1 MGLIFII
8 YLMYLIYGIFKECI
22 CLMRLSLL
30 LFLVGKGFVEV
41 VKNKIEEE
49 LDEEVWMELEDV
61 KVNYSI

>member
-1 MGLIFII
+1 M
-8 YLMYLIYGIFKECI
+8 C
-22 CLMRLSLL
+22 LSLL

>member
-1 MGLIFII
+1 M
-8 YLMYLIYGIFKECI
+8 
-22 CLMRLSLL
+22 SLL

>member
-1 MGLIFII
+1 M
-8 YLMYLIYGIFKECI
+8 
-22 CLMRLSLL
+22 SLL

-49 LDEEVWMELEDV
+49 LDEEVRMESEDV

>member
-1 MGLIFII
+1 
-8 YLMYLIYGIFKECI
+8 
-22 CLMRLSLL
+22 MRLSLL

>member
-1 MGLIFII
+1 MFNAFEFIVV
-8 YLMYLIYGIFKECI
+8 
-22 CLMRLSLL
+22 
-30 LFLVGKGFVEV
+30 LVGKGFVEV

>member
-8 YLMYLIYGIFKECI
+8 YLKYLIYGIFKKCK

-49 LDEEVWMELEDV
+49 LDEEVRMELEDV